1 MRKELYLPI
10 LLVSTICIAGCGK
23 KTPDLE
29 AASNATDIPAV
40 TKEVETE
47 ITAEPTVNPTEDAE
61 ESVANISDVYP
72 TATGITDIAMG
83 ISEDMCTFKVPLN
96 YVLAGGSYGEDGKE
110 KTIAGLNSATTTVE
124 DALAAGSFSTGE
136 HLAFFTMTSLD
147 DDTMLTASLGTSDLM
162 AWDDYKTTYPD
173 AKEIGDENIPALVYH
188 VERISGNSL
197 AIAIHVNEDVT
208 LQIVYEGNAG
218 ETVGEDQLA
227 QDLYGLITVL

>member
-72 TATGITDIAMG
+72 TDTGIYPG
-83 ISEDMCTFKVPLN
+83 QC
-96 YVLAGGSYGEDGKE
+96 
-110 KTIAGLNSATTTVE
+110 
-124 DALAAGSFSTGE
+124 ALC
-136 HLAFFTMTSLD
+136 AFFHD
-147 DDTMLTASLGTSDLM
+147 
-162 AWDDYKTTYPD
+162 
-173 AKEIGDENIPALVYH
+173 H
-188 VERISGNSL
+188 
-197 AIAIHVNEDVT
+197 
-208 LQIVYEGNAG
+208 
-218 ETVGEDQLA
+218 
-227 QDLYGLITVL
+227 TVLRGLCYGTEGIWCFQSRDHVQTCL

>member
-83 ISEDMCTFKVPLN
+83 ISEDMKM
-96 YVLAGGSYGEDGKE
+96 E
-110 KTIAGLNSATTTVE
+110 K
-124 DALAAGSFSTGE
+124 
-136 HLAFFTMTSLD
+136 
-147 DDTMLTASLGTSDLM
+147 
-162 AWDDYKTTYPD
+162 K
-173 AKEIGDENIPALVYH
+173 K
-188 VERISGNSL
+188 
-197 AIAIHVNEDVT
+197 
-208 LQIVYEGNAG
+208 Q
-218 ETVGEDQLA
+218 
-227 QDLYGLITVL
+227 